1 MKYTI
6 KATQTIY
13 KFIEVEA
20 DSKSDAFEKA
30 QEMEEE
36 GLIRFD
42 DEPFMKMEVNIDVL
56 EFKHPEKLK
65 Q

>member
-6 KATQTIY
+6 QAKQTIY

-20 DSKSDAFEKA
+20 GSKSEAFEKA

-42 DEPFMKMEVNIDVL
+42 DEPFMKMEVNIDVF
-56 EFKHPEKLK
+56 ESQHPEKLK